1 MIQCLLPVFSV
12 DITNLTLY
20 LPLLLKTS
28 ITTGNVISESVDE
41 MLSDNENKPKSTQ
54 EFLSS
59 IAND

>member
-1 MIQCLLPVFSV
+1 MIQCVLPVFSV
-12 DITNLTLY
+12 DITNLTFY

-28 ITTGNVISESVDE
+28 ISTGNVISESEDE

>member
-1 MIQCLLPVFSV
+1 MIQCVLPVFSV

-28 ITTGNVISESVDE
+28 ITTGNVISESEDE